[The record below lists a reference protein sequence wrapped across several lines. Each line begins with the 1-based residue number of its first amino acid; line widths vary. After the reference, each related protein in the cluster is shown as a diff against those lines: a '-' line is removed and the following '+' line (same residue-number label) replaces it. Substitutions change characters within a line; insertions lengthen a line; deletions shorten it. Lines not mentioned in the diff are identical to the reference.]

1 MKPHVTRSLKDVTSG
16 APIYVILVIVWALVL
31 IPMWLR
37 RHDEA
42 QETKSADRFARAMGT
57 LRRSETGAVG
67 APTPRQVV
75 MPARSS
81 ASHETQIIV
90 TGPAGTVTAAARA
103 AERRRRVL
111 GVLVG
116 LLLVTFTV
124 AALGRIP
131 MWTVVV
137 PGLMVVGFLVVAR
150 RQVALA
156 ADIKRRQE
164 RRATLAEA
172 ARAAEAR
179 YASGAGARRGGRAV
193 EPAPMTSSNRIVASE
208 LLEMDDDI
216 AAPAGSWNAVP
227 TTLPT
232 YVTAPR
238 ATRMPRVLDLTH
250 PGQWTGAVMV
260 EQARG
265 TLAAE
270 ATGEGEMRV
279 ETFEITVPRD
289 PAVRAGVIVEPAT
302 YADRYIDD
310 DGAVEALA
318 GEDELDSLLG
328 DPRTGVELP
337 AAQMRRAANG

>member
-1 MKPHVTRSLKDVTSG
+1 MKPRRRRSLGNVTSG
-16 APIYVILVIVWALVL
+16 APIYAILVVVWALVL

-57 LRRSETGAVG
+57 LRRSESGSVG
-67 APTPRQVV
+67 VPTPRSIVV
-75 MPARSS
+75 PARSS
-81 ASHETQIIV
+81 ASHETQVIV
-90 TGPAGTVTAAARA
+90 TGPRGTVTPAGRA
-103 AERRRRVL
+103 AVRRRRVL

-116 LLLVTFTV
+116 LLLITSTV
-124 AALGRIP
+124 AVLGRLPLWAIA
-131 MWTVVV
+131 V
-137 PGLMVVGFLVVAR
+137 PGVLVLGFLVVAR

-156 ADIKRRQE
+156 ADIQRRQE
-164 RRATLAEA
+164 KRATLAEA

-179 YASGAGARRGGRAV
+179 YAGSAGARRGGRAV
-193 EPAPMTSSNRIVASE
+193 DPAPLAPPQRIVASE
-208 LLEMDDDI
+208 LLVVDDD
-216 AAPAGSWNAVP
+216 AALPDGAWHAVA

-270 ATGEGEMRV
+270 STVEGEMRV

-289 PAVRAGVIVEPAT
+289 PAVRAGVLVEPAS
-302 YADRYIDD
+302 YSDRFIED
-310 DGAVEALA
+310 DGAVEALGA
-318 GEDELDSLLG
+318 EDELDALLD
-328 DPRTGVELP
+328 DPRSGVELP
-337 AAQMRRAANG
+337 SWRRAANG

>member
-1 MKPHVTRSLKDVTSG
+1 MTSG
-16 APIYVILVIVWALVL
+16 APIYAILVIVWALVL

-67 APTPRQVV
+67 APAPREVV
-75 MPARSS
+75 MPARSA
-81 ASHETQIIV
+81 ASHDTQIIV
-90 TGPAGTVTAAARA
+90 TGPAGTVTPAALAAA
-103 AERRRRVL
+103 RRRRVL
-111 GVLVG
+111 GILVG

-124 AALGRIP
+124 AMLGKLP
-131 MWTVVV
+131 LWTVAIPAVLV
-137 PGLMVVGFLVVAR
+137 GGFLVVAR

-156 ADIKRRQE
+156 ADIKRRQQK
-164 RRATLAEA
+164 RATLAEA

-179 YASGAGARRGGRAV
+179 YAEGAGARRGGRAMD
-193 EPAPMTSSNRIVASE
+193 PAPAAPQRIVASE
-208 LLEMDDDI
+208 LLELSDDTVR
-216 AAPAGSWNAVP
+216 AEGSWHAVP

-270 ATGEGEMRV
+270 ATAEGEMRV

-302 YADRYIDD
+302 YADRYVTD
-310 DGAVEALA
+310 DGAVEALD
-318 GEDELDSLLG
+318 GEDELDTLLG